1 MAAAGVARSRFD
13 DTEYERLIGEA
24 LADADRRAKVV
35 IRPDL
40 QVLWQSPN
48 AADIL
53 VKPAPVLLEDG
64 ELRFPSTNQVNGAH
78 AFLES
83 VEETP
88 RQHLLRAQAKGHWAL
103 LRAWVLPTRH
113 RSIAVVCSLS
123 VPCRGVG
130 ESGLADVLNL
140 TRSETS
146 VLDLFARMQTPRDIA
161 EELGISVGT
170 VRSHLKQI
178 YSKAEVES
186 AVQLLRLTNEY
197 CRQ

>member
-1 MAAAGVARSRFD
+1 MAAGAARSRFD
-13 DTEYERLIGEA
+13 DPEYERLIGET
-24 LADADRRAKVV
+24 LADVDRRAKVV

-40 QVLWQSPN
+40 QVLWQSAN
-48 AADIL
+48 APEL
-53 VKPAPVLLEDG
+53 LTRPAPVILEHGHLL
-64 ELRFPSTNQVNGAH
+64 FPSTNQVNGAH

-83 VEETP
+83 VEDTP

-103 LRAWVLPTRH
+103 LQAWTLPTRQ
-113 RSIAVVCSLS
+113 RMIAVVCSLS
-123 VPCRGVG
+123 VPCRKVAD
-130 ESGLADVLNL
+130 SGLAEELNL

-146 VLDLFARMQTPRDIA
+146 VLDLFARMQTPREIA
-161 EELGISVGT
+161 QDLGISVGT

-186 AVQLLRLTNEY
+186 AVQLLRLTHEY